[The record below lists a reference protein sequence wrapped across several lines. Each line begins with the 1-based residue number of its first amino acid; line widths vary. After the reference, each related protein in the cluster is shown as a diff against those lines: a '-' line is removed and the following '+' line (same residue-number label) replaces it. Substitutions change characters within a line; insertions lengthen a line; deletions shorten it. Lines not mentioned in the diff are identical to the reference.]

1 MNVRLSLNKNDIYL
15 MGEVLGVPDTL
26 KCPNG
31 IVVDGM
37 EALNVL
43 LKRFA
48 YPCRFA
54 DMVAR
59 FGRQFHKSA

>member
-1 MNVRLSLNKNDIYL
+1 M
-15 MGEVLGVPDTL
+15 

-31 IVVDGM
+31 VLVDGM
-37 EALNVL
+37 EALSVL

-59 FGRQFHKSA
+59 SGRLVPQLCMITNRMMDYIFDEYSHLLAHVNLP